1 MLKLILEKLI
11 VFAGTL
17 RPPSSVIKKM
27 QKNGYGP
34 IQQEDFRILLAIP
47 RFHLDPA

>member
-1 MLKLILEKLI
+1 MSKFILEKLF

-17 RPPSSVIKKM
+17 HPPNSVIKKM

-34 IQQEDFRILLAIP
+34 IQQEDFRILLAILH
-47 RFHLDPA
+47 FHLDPA